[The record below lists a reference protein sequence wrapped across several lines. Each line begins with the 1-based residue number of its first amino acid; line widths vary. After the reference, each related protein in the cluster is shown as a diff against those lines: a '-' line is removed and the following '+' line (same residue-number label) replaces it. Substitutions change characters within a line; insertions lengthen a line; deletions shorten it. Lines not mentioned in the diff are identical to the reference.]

1 MTFRPFLWTT
11 IGAGVLLLAACGD
24 KPATPQNK
32 AAPGAETA
40 AEAGYLE
47 PPRVTAARAA
57 DGTVGLAGSAAP
69 NAKVRIA
76 SPAGDVIF
84 AQADTQGRW
93 SARVTPARAV
103 NLYGLSMNNNERTAQ
118 AEGYVLVTAEG
129 EVAQLRAGSG
139 ALVLSR
145 ASNAPRILAIDYDRD
160 GGAVVSGVA
169 APGVDLALRVDRASR
184 GETKSDAKG
193 RFLIALAEPLKPG
206 SHDFEVA
213 GRGGEDRRQVETTMP
228 ARLASGPYAGARTD
242 FGWRVDWMTPGGG
255 EQTTL
260 LFERPAA

>member
-11 IGAGVLLLAACGD
+11 LGAAVLLIAACEG
-24 KPATPQNK
+24 KPATAPNK

-47 PPRVTAARAA
+47 PPRVTAVKSAGGVVRL
-57 DGTVGLAGSAAP
+57 TGSAAP

-76 SPAGDVIF
+76 SPAGDAIF
-84 AQADTQGRW
+84 AQADAAGRW
-93 SARVTPARAV
+93 NARVAPTQAV
-103 NLYGLSMNNNERTAQ
+103 NLYGLSMKNSERMAQ
-118 AEGYVLVTAEG
+118 AEGYILVTADG
-129 EVAQLRAGSG
+129 GVAQLRGGSG
-139 ALVLSR
+139 AVALSKS
-145 ASNAPRILAIDYDRD
+145 SNAPRILAIDYDRD

-169 APGVDLALRVDRASR
+169 APGVELALRVDRASR

-206 SHDFEVA
+206 PHDFEVS
-213 GRGGEDRRQVETTMP
+213 GRGGEDRRQVDITMP
-228 ARLASGPYAGARTD
+228 RRLETGPYAGERTD